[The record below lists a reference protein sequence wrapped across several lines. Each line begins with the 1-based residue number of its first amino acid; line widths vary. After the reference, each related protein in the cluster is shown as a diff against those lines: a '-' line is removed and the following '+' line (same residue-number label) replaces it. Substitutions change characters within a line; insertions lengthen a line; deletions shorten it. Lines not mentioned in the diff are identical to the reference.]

1 MNTLT
6 LMFSHAT
13 KIIARQVPA
22 ISRLVK
28 QRDELLIEVAHLRD
42 QLGRE
47 SATFE
52 FGGFRRLSP
61 VTNNCG
67 LARGQPVDRAYI
79 EQFLS
84 QHRGDI
90 RGDVLEIGDNRYTL
104 RFGEGRVRRS
114 VVADVNTD
122 NGKATII

>member
-1 MNTLT
+1 MINAA
-6 LMFSHAT
+6 LMFRQAT
-13 KIIARQVPA
+13 KIIARQIPA
-22 ISRLVK
+22 VSRLVK
-28 QRDELLIEVAHLRD
+28 QRDELLIEVGRLRD

-61 VTNNCG
+61 VTNNWG
-67 LARGQPVDRAYI
+67 LTRGQPVDRAHI

-90 RGDVLEIGDNRYTL
+90 RGDVLE
-104 RFGEGRVRRS
+104 
-114 VVADVNTD
+114 
-122 NGKATII
+122 